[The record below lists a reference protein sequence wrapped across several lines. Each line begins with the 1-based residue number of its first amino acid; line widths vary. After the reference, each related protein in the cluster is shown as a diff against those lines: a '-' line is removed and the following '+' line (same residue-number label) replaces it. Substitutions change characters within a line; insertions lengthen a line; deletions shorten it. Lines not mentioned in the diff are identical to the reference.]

1 VLGGL
6 ILISSI
12 AVYAASRAERE
23 KTRVLFSS
31 LAFRRIKRRERTEK
45 RENDRDVAGRDFR
58 ALRERAV
65 TATRRNRVSSL
76 WDETPVAAAL
86 CA

>member
-23 KTRVLFSS
+23 KTRVIFSS
-31 LAFRRIKRRERTEK
+31 LAFRFDGLREERERRRERT
-45 RENDRDVAGRDFR
+45 VATSRVGVS
-58 ALRERAV
+58 ERSAN
-65 TATRRNRVSSL
+65 A
-76 WDETPVAAAL
+76 P
-86 CA
+86 

>member
-6 ILISSI
+6 ILISSNV
-12 AVYAASRAERE
+12 VYAASRAERE

-45 RENDRDVAGRDFR
+45 RENGRDVGVGIS
-58 ALRERAV
+58 ERSAN
-65 TATRRNRVSSL
+65 A
-76 WDETPVAAAL
+76 P
-86 CA
+86 